1 MFIGLDLLIQV
12 VKTLG
17 LGLTGFLSTIQI
29 GILEDLTGVIGDVL
43 MYVNSCVC
51 IELLVQSWVMLS
63 ENIGFPIN
71 S

>member
-29 GILEDLTGVIGDVL
+29 GILEDQTGVIGDVL